1 MAINNISDLV
11 RFSTLGDGTSPQG
24 YSGRHFFW
32 TDVSA
37 RLRGLTTTA
46 PTPVANKWTSLRQF
60 SGTYPGHGD
69 VPVPAPV
76 ECSSSTQG
84 SWPIPSATGNAYW
97 LVSAGGCATQ
107 TGEFLIYDR
116 IAHYGELNA
125 TATGRQEIALD
136 LSAMREIPGDSNKET
151 LEIWI
156 EIYTAIG
163 STPRTLTIFCTDI
176 FDATFTTTVTIGGP
190 GNSEATRMLAC
201 NFKRE
206 AVTGLKTIAEIELSA
221 STGTAGQFA
230 LVVLRPLARI
240 PVQANIWNYV
250 SFIRGLDPQKQ
261 IGTDASLC
269 WAFEATSAT
278 AANYQGFMHI
288 VEEMP

>member
-1 MAINNISDLV
+1 MAINNLSDLV

-37 RLRGLTTTA
+37 RLQGLTTVA

-69 VPVPAPV
+69 IPVASAV
-76 ECSSSTQG
+76 ECSSSTPG
-84 SWPIPSATGNAYW
+84 SWPIPSPTGEDFW
-97 LVSAGGCATQ
+97 LVSAGACATQ

-116 IAHYGELNA
+116 IAHYGELDA
-125 TATGRQEIALD
+125 TVTSRQEIALD
-136 LSAMREIPGDSNKET
+136 LSVMREIPGDTNRET
-151 LEIWI
+151 LEIWV
-156 EIYTAIG
+156 EIYTQIG
-163 STPRTLTIFCTDI
+163 ATPATLTVFCTDA
-176 FDATFTTTVTIGGP
+176 FDATFSTTVTIGGT
-190 GNSEATRMLAC
+190 GNREATRMLSC

-206 AVTGLKTIAEIELSA
+206 AVTGLKTIAEIELSG

-230 LVVLRPLARI
+230 LVVLRPVARI

-250 SFIRGLDPQKQ
+250 SFTRGLDPQTK
-261 IGTDASLC
+261 IATNASLC
-269 WAFEATSAT
+269 WAFEAASAS

-288 VEEMP
+288 VEEML